1 MSDIQ
6 TISQGN
12 YILSNMAAQK
22 LYAQSPLTTGV
33 SGTSAYIGIEPSALN
48 NETVLWSGTA
58 TTSFNLIEAPSAFNQ
73 LRIKFDE
80 MGNGNRYGYMWCND
94 TTISP
99 LGAVGLNFLTND
111 SSDGIH
117 INASKFTVDGTNLTM
132 NYCSKKWLT
141 LGDST
146 QTWGSTSTLG
156 TTKVFE
162 IVGINR
168 KENV

>member
-1 MSDIQ
+1 MSENIQ
-6 TISQGN
+6 SIANGTYTIGETN
-12 YILSNMAAQK
+12 K
-22 LYAQSPLTTGV
+22 LTF
-33 SGTSAYIGIEPSALN
+33 SAGPGIVIDSPSAGTVRIGTD
-48 NETVLWSGTA
+48 ETVLWSGTA
-58 TTSFNLIEAPSAFNQ
+58 TTSFNLIEAPSAFKQ

-111 SSDGIH
+111 TSDGIH
-117 INASKFTVDGTNLTM
+117 INAARFTVSGTNLTM
-132 NYCSKKWLT
+132 NYCSKKWIT

-146 QTWGSTSTLG
+146 QSWGSTSTLG

-168 KENV
+168 KEV